1 MTTAAAPTAIAGSR
15 PHSRSLTIAP
25 AVATAAITSIGAG
38 AIHAAAIGV
47 HSEHRQAVITFT
59 IVAIAQLGWGI
70 LALQRFGRVI
80 AGLGIVINTAAVV
93 GWIMAKSNGITFIDG
108 LDESESAQFA
118 DTTAM
123 VFAAIAVV
131 AAVIA
136 LFWHSPQSW
145 YGTWMFTATAV
156 VVAVITGFAMVSAGS
171 HNHAHGAAD
180 GHSHGAD
187 TTATGDGHSHGGSD
201 GSGGHTAAVVPPK
214 EYDPNKPIDLGGVP
228 GVTPEQQARA
238 ENLIALT
245 LARLPQ
251 WSDPA
256 YAESQGFVS
265 IGDGFTGTEHFI
277 NQAYFN
283 DDHILDPDYPES
295 LVYDTSSGKRVLAS
309 AMYMMSTGDSWDDIP
324 DIGGKLTQWH
334 IHNNLC
340 FTTGGQ
346 VAGLT
351 NAEGGCDAP
360 LVKGPETPMI
370 HVWIKKHPC
379 GPFAALEGVGAGQV
393 KPGETKLCD
402 HAHGST
408 S

>member
-1 MTTAAAPTAIAGSR
+1 MTTAAAPTAIAGTRPRSR
-15 PHSRSLTIAP
+15 PLTIAP

-59 IVAIAQLGWGI
+59 ILAIAQLGWGI
-70 LALQRFGRVI
+70 LALQRFGRIVACAGI
-80 AGLGIVINTAAVV
+80 AINGAAVV
-93 GWIMAKSNGITFIDG
+93 GWIMAKTDGISFIDG
-108 LDESESAQFA
+108 LDVAEDAQFA

-131 AAVIA
+131 AAVLA
-136 LFWHSPQSW
+136 LFWHRPHSW
-145 YGTWMFTATAV
+145 YGSWMFTATAV
-156 VVAVITGFAMVSAGS
+156 VVAVVTGFAMVSAGS
-171 HNHAHGAAD
+171 HSHAAGGHAHGDTASTD
-180 GHSHGAD
+180 SHSHDA
-187 TTATGDGHSHGGSD
+187 TTGGPD

-214 EYDPNKPIDLGGVP
+214 EYDPKKPIDLGGVE
-228 GVTPEQQARA
+228 GVTPAQQARA

-245 LARLPQ
+245 LMRLPQ

-256 YAESQGFVS
+256 YAESKGFRS
-265 IGDGFTGTEHFI
+265 IGDGFTGDEHFI
-277 NQAYFN
+277 NTEYFT
-283 DDHILDPDYPES
+283 DEHILNPDYPES
-295 LVYDTSSGKRVLAS
+295 LVYDTRSGKRVLES
-309 AMYMMSTGDSWDDIP
+309 AMFMMSTGDTWADIP

-340 FTTGGQ
+340 FTTEGR

-351 NAEGGCDAP
+351 DGNGGCSAP

-370 HVWIKKHPC
+370 HVWIRKHPC

-393 KPGETKLCD
+393 KPGETAACD
-402 HAHGST
+402 HAHGAT

>member
-15 PHSRSLTIAP
+15 PRSRSLTIAP
-25 AVATAAITSIGAG
+25 AVATAAIASIGAG

-70 LALQRFGRVI
+70 WALQRFGRVV
-80 AGLGIVINTAAVV
+80 AGLGIAINSAAIV
-93 GWIMAKSNGITFIDG
+93 GWIMAKTDGISFIDG
-108 LDESESAQFA
+108 LDVSEGVQFA

-123 VFAAIAVV
+123 VLASIAVV

-145 YGTWMFTATAV
+145 YGSWMFTATAV

-180 GHSHGAD
+180 GSGTDGHSHSASES
-187 TTATGDGHSHGGSD
+187 TTGDGSNGGHSHGG
-201 GSGGHTAAVVPPK
+201 VVPPK

-228 GVTPEQQARA
+228 GVTPQEQARA

-245 LARLPQ
+245 LMRLPQ

-256 YAESQGFVS
+256 YAESKGFHS
-265 IGDGFTGTEHFI
+265 IGDGFTGDEHFI
-277 NQAYFN
+277 NTAFF
-283 DDHILDPDYPES
+283 DDGRILDPDHPES
-295 LVYDTSSGKRVLAS
+295 LVYNTRSGKRVLES
-309 AMYMMSTGDSWDDIP
+309 AMFMMAPGDTFADVP
-324 DIGGKLTQWH
+324 DIGGPLTQWH

-340 FTTGGQ
+340 FTTDGR

-351 NAEGGCDAP
+351 NSEGGCTAP

-370 HVWIKKHPC
+370 HVWIRKHPC

-393 KPGETKLCD
+393 EEGQTKLCD
-402 HAHGST
+402 TAHGST